1 MMITLVALFMS
12 GDIGGGRVSEQFVDP
27 GYTSMAACVA
37 AGDALKRQHSQNWHV
52 TFSCLRKR

>member
-1 MMITLVALFMS
+1 MPITLFALFMS
-12 GDIGGGRVSEQFVDP
+12 GDLGGGRASEQFVDP

-37 AGDALKRQHSQNWHV
+37 AGDALKRQHSEFWNV